1 MKSCV
6 MMAAQGDPVVHVQA
20 KLGKKN
26 DGQDV
31 MGVQMIPPTA
41 TPARTVAGPH
51 GSRPF
56 LARPTVPE
64 RLLDAPVR
72 VVGIVL
78 ASVQPRQE
86 SGLSFAPF
94 ARLRTVGTVP
104 VSILAGFV
112 DAAAHFAREPVG
124 SRIGQRSIDD
134 VQDALVPTDGPDVP
148 AEVLAG
154 LQVGTESAAGP
165 GHHLSE
171 RRLARPAAEPALKG
185 VPATPGAVLPDH
197 MTMFR
202 HNGDLSL

>member
-86 SGLSFAPF
+86 SGLSFASF
-94 ARLRTVGTVP
+94 ARLRTIGTVSVP
-104 VSILAGFV
+104 VLAGFV
-112 DAAAHFAREPVG
+112 DAAAHFARELVG
-124 SRIGQRSIDD
+124 SWVGQRSIDG

-148 AEVLAG
+148 AKVFAG
-154 LQVGTESAAGP
+154 LQVGTKSATGP
-165 GHHLSE
+165 GHHLPE
-171 RRLARPAAEPALKG
+171 RCLARLSAEPFFGG
-185 VPATPGAVLPDH
+185 VPATPGAVVSDH
-197 MTMFR
+197 MIMFR
-202 HNGDLSL
+202 RNGDLP